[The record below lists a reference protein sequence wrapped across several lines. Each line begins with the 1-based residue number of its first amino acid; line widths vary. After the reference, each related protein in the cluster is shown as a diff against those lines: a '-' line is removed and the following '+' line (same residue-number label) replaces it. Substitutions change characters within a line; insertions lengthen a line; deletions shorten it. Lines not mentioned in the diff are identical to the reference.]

1 MRRFKMPLINCETSV
16 RLKWSK
22 NCIVVAGTTANQNP
36 RFQINGVPVVFLS
49 TLENIKF
56 LAIRTRIVL
65 K

>member
-1 MRRFKMPLINCETSV
+1 MRRLEMPLINCETSV
-16 RLKWSK
+16 QLKWSK

-36 RFQINGVPVVFLS
+36 RFQINDVPVVTLS

-56 LAIRTRIVL
+56 LAIRTRIAL

>member
-16 RLKWSK
+16 QLKWSK